1 MKSISRFF
9 SVVVLT
15 ATALSL
21 VGCERPPVTVK
32 QQGYRGTGME
42 QVTNPRL
49 AALDAPRHVAPDSLA
64 PAPSEGPK
72 AKDIYQNV
80 KVLGDLSVAEFT
92 RHMAQITQ
100 WVAPKEGCA
109 YCHNVAN
116 LADDSKYQKVVARR
130 MIQMTQHIN
139 VDWQKHVGNTGV
151 TCYTCHRGN
160 GHPEYSWY
168 SAVANTKIFTG
179 NDNGQNKPS
188 PSVGYSSL
196 PYDPLTPYLLKT
208 GDIRV
213 GGTQALP
220 HGNKQHIQDAEGT
233 YALMMHFSKS
243 LGVNCTFCHNAQN
256 FQTWNNNPPT
266 KVTAW
271 HGIQMVRDV
280 NKDYIT
286 TLESVFPQTHRGPAG
301 DSAKVAC
308 ATCHQGANKPLNG
321 KSMIQAHPELSKITA
336 GLAAYAPG
344 QAVAAVPVSAP
355 IASPVTS
362 LPAGVLGRV
371 VFATSVTALSAE
383 GQAEVKAVAEQ
394 MSKFA
399 DLKVAL
405 SGFADSRGDAAKNQE
420 LAKLRAFAVR
430 DGLKANGIAEDR
442 IELRKPEAP
451 VAGGTELDAR
461 RVEIIS
467 TNK

>member
-1 MKSISRFF
+1 MKSFF
-9 SVVVLT
+9 KVI
-15 ATALSL
+15 ATGAAFVAMLAL
-21 VGCERPPVTVK
+21 VGCERPPVVAT

-49 AALDAPRHVAPDSLA
+49 AALDAPRHLA
-64 PAPSEGPK
+64 PQSSPAAGSDGPK
-72 AKDIYQNV
+72 AKDVYQNV
-80 KVLGDLSVAEFT
+80 KVLGDLSVGEFT

-100 WVAPKEGCA
+100 WVSPKEGCA

-139 VDWQKHVGNTGV
+139 VDYQKHVGNTGV

-160 GHPEYSWY
+160 AHPEYSWY
-168 SAVANTKIFTG
+168 SSVKSTKAFMG

-188 PSVGYSSL
+188 PSVGYSTL

-220 HGNKQHIQDAEGT
+220 HGNKHHIQDAEGT

-256 FQTWNNNPPT
+256 FQSWANNPPT
-266 KVTAW
+266 RVTAW
-271 HGIQMVRDV
+271 HGIQMVRNV
-280 NKDYIT
+280 NNDYIA
-286 TLESVFPQTHRGPAG
+286 TLESVFPADHRGPGG
-301 DSAKVAC
+301 DSAKIAC

-321 KSMIQAHPELSKITA
+321 AAMAKSHPELTRITA
-336 GLAAYAPG
+336 GLAPYPPG
-344 QAVAAVPVSAP
+344 MPVAMTPAVAAAPAAPV
-355 IASPVTS
+355 
-362 LPAGVLGRV
+362 LPTGVLGKV
-371 VFATSVTALSAE
+371 TFDTGITALSSAA
-383 GQAEVKAVAEQ
+383 QSEVKSVAEQ
-394 MSKFA
+394 MQKFPE
-399 DLKVAL
+399 LKVAL
-405 SGFADSRGDAAKNQE
+405 SGYADSRGDVAKNQE
-420 LAKLRAFAVR
+420 LAKLRAQAVR
-430 DGLKANGIAEDR
+430 DALKAGGVAEDR

-451 VAGGTELDAR
+451 VAGGAEADAR
-461 RVEIIS
+461 RVEIVS

>member
-1 MKSISRFF
+1 MKSFSRIAAGLVALV
-9 SVVVLT
+9 STVV
-15 ATALSL
+15 L

-32 QQGYRGTGME
+32 QQGFRGTGME

-64 PAPSEGPK
+64 AAPSDGPK
-72 AKDIYQNV
+72 AKDVYQNV

-160 GHPEYSWY
+160 SHPEYSWY
-168 SAVANTKIFTG
+168 SAVASNKIFMG
-179 NDNGQNKPS
+179 GDNGQNKPS
-188 PSVGYSSL
+188 PSVGYSTL

-220 HGNKQHIQDAEGT
+220 HGNKHGVQDAEGT

-256 FQTWNNNPPT
+256 FQSWNNNPPQR
-266 KVTAW
+266 VTAW

-280 NKDYIT
+280 NKDYIS
-286 TLESVFPQTHRGPAG
+286 TLESVFPQDHRGPGG
-301 DSAKVAC
+301 DSAKIAC

-321 KSMIQAHPELSKITA
+321 KSMVQAHPELAKITA
-336 GLAAYAPG
+336 GLTPYAPG
-344 QAVAAVPVSAP
+344 QAVAAVMPVAATP
-355 IASPVTS
+355 AAAV
-362 LPAGVLGRV
+362 PAGVLGKV

-383 GQAEVKAVAEQ
+383 AQSEVKAVAEQ
-394 MSKFA
+394 MAKFPE
-399 DLKVAL
+399 LKVAL
-405 SGFADSRGDAAKNQE
+405 SGFADSRGDAVKNQE

-430 DGLKANGIAEDR
+430 DGLKANGVAEDR